1 MIPQVR
7 KLENYSKSTIWVGEN
22 LFQNLSKYLDKDF
35 SNCHFITDA
44 NVYAYYQDLF
54 PQKNVIVI
62 PAGEASKSF
71 TIIEKIIGELVANNA
86 DRHSFL
92 VGVGGGVVCDI
103 AGFVAS
109 IYMRGIDFGYVSTTL
124 LSQVDASTG
133 GKTGVNFRN
142 IKNLIGTFN
151 QPQFVLCD
159 VSMLSTLP
167 FKEYQCGLVEA
178 IKHSIISDAQLFEF
192 IASNLYQIL
201 NLEVDVTTELIY
213 KSISIKAEIVNEDE
227 FERSSRKKLNLGH
240 TYGHAVESLTGI
252 SHGEAV
258 AQGLIFDVKLSHH
271 LGRCDSTTADRIMN
285 ILSKLDL
292 SLNNSC
298 TREEILK
305 LIKND
310 KKKKSA
316 SVDYIFIRKIGQCEI
331 ENIPFEVLDDFMKIA
346 P

>member
-124 LSQVDASTG
+124 LSQVDANCRR
-133 GKTGVNFRN
+133 KTRRS
-142 IKNLIGTFN
+142 L
-151 QPQFVLCD
+151 L
-159 VSMLSTLP
+159 
-167 FKEYQCGLVEA
+167 
-178 IKHSIISDAQLFEF
+178 
-192 IASNLYQIL
+192 
-201 NLEVDVTTELIY
+201 LIY
-213 KSISIKAEIVNEDE
+213 I
-227 FERSSRKKLNLGH
+227 KKLIIYALISLSAAMSVSRPIH
-240 TYGHAVESLTGI
+240 LKRTYHNASSVEPSN
-252 SHGEAV
+252 
-258 AQGLIFDVKLSHH
+258 
-271 LGRCDSTTADRIMN
+271 TT
-285 ILSKLDL
+285 S
-292 SLNNSC
+292 
-298 TREEILK
+298 
-305 LIKND
+305 
-310 KKKKSA
+310 
-316 SVDYIFIRKIGQCEI
+316 F
-331 ENIPFEVLDDFMKIA
+331 
-346 P
+346 

>member
-109 IYMRGIDFGYVSTTL
+109 IYMRGISYIQIPTTL
-124 LSQVDASTG
+124 VAQVDSSIG
-133 GKTGVNFRN
+133 GKTAVDLPEG
-142 IKNLIGTFN
+142 KNLVGTFN
-151 QPQFVLCD
+151 QPQVIYVDLKFLE
-159 VSMLSTLP
+159 TLP
-167 FKEYQCGLVEA
+167 EKEIKNGL
-178 IKHSIISDAQLFEF
+178 
-192 IASNLYQIL
+192 
-201 NLEVDVTTELIY
+201 
-213 KSISIKAEIVNEDE
+213 AEI
-227 FERSSRKKLNLGH
+227 
-240 TYGHAVESLTGI
+240 I
-252 SHGEAV
+252 
-258 AQGLIFDVKLSHH
+258 
-271 LGRCDSTTADRIMN
+271 
-285 ILSKLDL
+285 
-292 SLNNSC
+292 
-298 TREEILK
+298 
-305 LIKND
+305 
-310 KKKKSA
+310 
-316 SVDYIFIRKIGQCEI
+316 
-331 ENIPFEVLDDFMKIA
+331 
-346 P
+346 